1 MRSLQVASWID
12 LPFTLFFWQVVSRFD
27 ILVTEFWG
35 FEKHPLLFYLFTYC
49 IIDVFEGVV
58 AYG

>member
-1 MRSLQVASWID
+1 M
-12 LPFTLFFWQVVSRFD
+12 PFTLFFWQVVSRFD